1 MPVKTTAT
9 AWLGRLR
16 RGGNVV
22 PERTSSRAGKR
33 PPAPQICP
41 EILRELDTAS
51 WIARARAA
59 LAYGDEQTGLRPWT
73 FEPSGL
79 YPQLLESVDG
89 CRVVDTAGRVYLDWL
104 GGFGT
109 NLLGYG
115 CPQLSEALSSTAGTP
130 SMLHRLEVEVA
141 ERLVA
146 MIPCA
151 ESVAFGKNGS
161 DAVSA
166 AVRIARAATGRP
178 RILQFGFHGFHDW
191 FAGLDPC
198 IAGIPDAVK
207 GLVHAFPY
215 GRRATLERLFDDFQ
229 GEVAAVVMEPFREEP
244 PPPGYLE
251 AVRALCH
258 RHGALLV
265 FDEIVT
271 GLRCHRGGAQA
282 AYGVTPDLACFGK
295 ALAGGLPLS
304 ALVGRRDLMAL
315 VPRVG
320 VAMTFRGETLALA
333 AARATLD
340 ILAREPVAEHVARLG
355 ESLRDGVAELAGRH
369 AVPCLL
375 VGHPSRLSL
384 RFTEAFTAS
393 VGELEPETARGLL
406 LDRLMR
412 RGILSNG
419 SLLPSWAHGD
429 QEVDETL
436 AAFDAA
442 LAELSTSP
450 PSTGRLGGRPSA
462 EKTPEVVS
470 LGYLD
475 SVRLEPAGV
484 LTVEGW
490 LLLDG
495 RAAERVDGFA
505 QVASADKLLA
515 AAALPL
521 ARPDVAASV
530 GGEGAMGFRL
540 ELPVGGDI
548 PAGVALRAEQDGR
561 VAFRCFLAF
570 RDVPVTGPHQLAAGG
585 YVQLPAADETPGS
598 TR

>member
-1 MPVKTTAT
+1 MAIKTTAI

-16 RGGNVV
+16 RAGSAVL
-22 PERTSSRAGKR
+22 EHTSSRAEKR
-33 PPAPQICP
+33 PSPPQIYP
-41 EILRELDTAS
+41 EVLRELETAS
-51 WIARARAA
+51 WIARARSA
-59 LAYGDEQTGLRPWT
+59 LAYGEQQTGLRPWT

-79 YPQLLESVDG
+79 YPQLIESVDG

-191 FAGLDPC
+191 FAGLDPS
-198 IAGIPDAVK
+198 IAGIPDPVK

-215 GRRATLERLFDDFQ
+215 GDRATLERLFDDFP
-229 GEVAAVVMEPFREEP
+229 GEVAAVVMEPFRDEP

-251 AVRALCH
+251 AVRELCH

-355 ESLRDGVAELAGRH
+355 ESLRDGVAELADRH

-375 VGHPSRLSL
+375 TGHPSRLSL

-393 VGELEPETARGLL
+393 VGELEPESARGWL
-406 LDRLMR
+406 LDRLMQ

-442 LAELSTSP
+442 LTELS
-450 PSTGRLGGRPSA
+450 GRPSA

-495 RAAERVDGFA
+495 RAAERIDGFA
-505 QVASADKLLA
+505 QVASAEVPLA

-530 GGEGAMGFRL
+530 GGAGPMGFRL
-540 ELPVGGDI
+540 ELPVGGDM
-548 PAGVALRAEQDGR
+548 PAGIALRAEQDGR

-570 RDVPVTGPHQLAAGG
+570 GDLPVTGPHQLTAGG